1 MPPDPNPRT
10 ADTADT
16 DAHAV
21 SSVDCVDVG
30 STLTKTVRVELPSG
44 RLLAAASHRTTV
56 ETDVMA
62 GVDACLGALAG
73 DEPSAAEV
81 RASSSAGGGLRIGV
95 VGNEQLI
102 TAESGRSVAL
112 SSGGHVV
119 AVLAGEIDDQALR
132 ELDAA
137 EPDVVLLV
145 GGTDGGNPA
154 PLLRGAQ
161 ALTRL
166 GGGRPVVVAG
176 NADATPEAVAVLRGS
191 GSVALAAGNVLPR
204 VGELDPEPARAVLR
218 QVFLS
223 HVIGGKHLST
233 DPRFT
238 RLVRAATPDAVL
250 AGVELL
256 AAGPRPGLGVGD
268 LVLVDVG
275 GATTDVHSVVHPTDA
290 QAPVATRTVEGD
302 LGVRWSAPGTVAAA
316 TEAGW
321 VADPDAALAAARL
334 LADDP
339 GRLPATPDELA
350 FDQQLTRWA
359 IAVALRRHAGRA
371 RPRYVATGASTG
383 HWVER
388 AGTDLREVGLV
399 VGSGGV
405 LRHAVRRG
413 VDAAELVGDLDPS
426 GGWQLPRSPEV
437 RVDADHVVA
446 AAGLLAADHRVAA
459 WELLAPLRVPGPHR
473 TRQPGRRA
481 HLR

>member
-1 MPPDPNPRT
+1 MPPDPRPHS
-10 ADTADT
+10 DP
-16 DAHAV
+16 AV

-44 RLLAAASHRTTV
+44 RMLGASSHRTTV

-73 DEPSAAEV
+73 DGPSTAAA
-81 RASSSAGGGLRIGV
+81 RACSSAGGGLRIAV

-102 TAESGRSVAL
+102 TAEAGRSVAL

-119 AVLAGEIDDQALR
+119 AVLAGELDDPALR
-132 ELDAA
+132 GLEAA

-145 GGTDGGNPA
+145 GGTDGGNPT
-154 PLLRGAQ
+154 PLLRGAR
-161 ALTRL
+161 ALARL

-176 NADATPEAVAVLRGS
+176 NADATPDAVAALSSS
-191 GSVALAAGNVLPR
+191 GLVALAAGNVLPR
-204 VGELDPEPARAVLR
+204 VGELDPGPARAVLR

-223 HVIGGKHLST
+223 HVIGGKHLSV

-256 AAGPRPGLGVGD
+256 AAGPRPGQGVGD

-275 GATTDVHSVVHPTDA
+275 GATTDVHSVVHSPDT
-290 QAPVATRTVEGD
+290 QAPVPTRTVEGD

-316 TEAGW
+316 IEAGW
-321 VADPDAALAAARL
+321 VADPGPALAAAERL
-334 LADDP
+334 RDDP
-339 GRLPATPDELA
+339 GRLPTTREELA
-350 FDQQLTRWA
+350 FDQQLARWA

-383 HWVER
+383 RWVER
-388 AGTDLREVGLV
+388 AGNDLREVGLV

-413 VDAAELVGDLDPS
+413 ADPAELLGRLDPA
-426 GGWQLPRSPEV
+426 GGWQLPRAPEV

-446 AAGLLAADHRVAA
+446 AAGLLAADHPAAA
-459 WELLAPLRVPGPHR
+459 WELLAPMRVPGPRR
-473 TRQPGRRA
+473 TGQPGHRA